1 MKLARLWM
9 MLVLVAASGLASSH
23 AAAAPAPPPRAHGA
37 EDATAAEARTAFQE
51 GTKLVEQ
58 AQWAEALA
66 AFERAS
72 KLRPHAITTYN
83 MGACER
89 AMGRYTRA
97 RGLFRQA
104 LDEQQASGG
113 RQLPESL
120 AVEAKGYLDQ
130 IDQLMVTVAVT
141 IVPDNAAIQIDGR
154 PLEALAA
161 QAAAGAPAAQASP
174 VTLVAGLRPPGP
186 GEPPASGSFSLLIDP
201 GAHVFSFARKG
212 FTDQVVNKK
221 FDPGKSYDLKLE
233 LDRLPATLHIASD
246 REGALVVV
254 NGSDVGPVPVDVLRP
269 AGDYKVSV
277 KKQGFAPYETLV
289 ALKPGEETNLRAAL
303 PVEKRAITT
312 RWWFWTA
319 TAVVVAGAAVATF
332 FLTRPA
338 PERAAVPDGTL
349 GWKVDVP

>member
-1 MKLARLWM
+1 MTAARFWL
-9 MLVLVAASGLASSH
+9 LVCVVPTFVALP
-23 AAAAPAPPPRAHGA
+23 AAAATPRAA
-37 EDATAAEARTAFQE
+37 TPEDATAAEARTAFQE

-66 AFERAS
+66 AFERAA
-72 KLRPHAITTYN
+72 KLRPHAVTTYN

-104 LDEQQASGG
+104 LEEQAASGG
-113 RQLPESL
+113 RQLPQSL
-120 AVEAKGYLDQ
+120 AAETQGYLDQ
-130 IDQLMVTVAVT
+130 IEQLLVTVDVA
-141 IVPDNAAIQIDGR
+141 IRPDNAAIQIDGR
-154 PLEALAA
+154 PLEA
-161 QAAAGAPAAQASP
+161 AAGQAPSP
-174 VTLVAGLRPPGP
+174 TLVAGLRAPGP
-186 GEPPASGSFSLLIDP
+186 GEPAPAGAFKLLIDP
-201 GAHVFSFARKG
+201 GPHVFSFARKG

-221 FDPGKSYDLKLE
+221 FDPGKAYDLHLE

-246 REGALVVV
+246 RDGALVVV
-254 NGSDVGPVPVDVLRP
+254 NGADVGPVPVDVLRP

-289 ALKPGEETNLRAAL
+289 SLKAGEETDLRAAL
-303 PVEKRAITT
+303 PLEKRSILT

-319 TAVVVAGAAVATF
+319 TAAVVTGAAVGTY

-338 PERAAVPDGTL
+338 PVRPAPSGGSL
-349 GWKVDVP
+349 GWTVQVP